1 MILIYLSLHH
11 PRPVACTD
19 LPMMNDPV
27 MRRQGSRNMKV
38 EKLVYN

>member
-1 MILIYLSLHH
+1 MLNTELSLHH

-19 LPMMNDPV
+19 LPMMNDLV
-27 MRRQGSRNMKV
+27 MRRQGSRDMKV